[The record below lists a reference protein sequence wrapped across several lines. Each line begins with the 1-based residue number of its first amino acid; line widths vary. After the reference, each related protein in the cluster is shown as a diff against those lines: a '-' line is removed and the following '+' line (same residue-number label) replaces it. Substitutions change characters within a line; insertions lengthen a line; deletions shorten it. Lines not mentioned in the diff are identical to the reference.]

1 METETAFGRKLPK
14 ANTEEGFNSLTHLI
28 GAVLIFIG
36 GAFLIMESAL
46 QKDVWKIVSFGIYI
60 IFVMLMFTFSSI
72 YHGIKKGE
80 KHERRLRTL
89 DYLGVFL
96 AISGSF
102 IPICLVLLRGVFG
115 WTLFGLVAFL
125 TIVGISLRIF
135 ARASVFITG
144 TFQMMIG
151 LLGLVIVPT
160 LFRISE
166 IALYLFLAGGLSYI
180 IGFIILATRWPN
192 IIRGKFGFHEIW
204 HIFVLL
210 GALFHFLLMWFYVLP
225 Y

>member
-1 METETAFGRKLPK
+1 METETAFGRKLEK

-28 GAVLIFIG
+28 GAVLMFVG
-36 GAFLIMESAL
+36 GAFLIMMSAL
-46 QKDVWKIVSFGIYI
+46 QKDVWKIVSFGIYVLFI
-60 IFVMLMFTFSSI
+60 MLMFIFSAI

-102 IPICLVLLRGVFG
+102 IPICLVLLKGVFG
-115 WTLFGLVAFL
+115 WTLLGVVVFL
-125 TIVGISLRIF
+125 TIMGISLRIF

-144 TFQMMIG
+144 TFQAMIG

-160 LFRISE
+160 LYRISPS
-166 IALYLFLAGGLSYI
+166 ALYWFLAGGLSYI
-180 IGFIILATRWPN
+180 LGLIILATRWPSVVK
-192 IIRGKFGFHEIW
+192 GKFGFHEIW
-204 HIFVLL
+204 HILVLL